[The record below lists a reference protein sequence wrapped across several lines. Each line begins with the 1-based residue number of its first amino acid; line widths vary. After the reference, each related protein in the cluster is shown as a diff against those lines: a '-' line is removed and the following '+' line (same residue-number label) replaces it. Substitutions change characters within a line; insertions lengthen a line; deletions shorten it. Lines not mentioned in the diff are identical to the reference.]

1 MRSVPFAMGIMENT
15 VVTKISAYSSVATIE
30 RIFNHHRILRAW
42 PTQDNTTELAIS
54 GDVWVTNLHHSSFA
68 KRYSRIIMRGHPR
81 LCRISLSS
89 IAMKTYL
96 PAFLLAL
103 GLAAAAPFASA
114 QTPAPAPTS
123 SQSAPG
129 NDGEENP
136 QAALFKKL
144 GGITEGVGKIGYRAE
159 IDIPEGFTFFPAK
172 GTQEMLKLWGNLVDG
187 TEDGLLI
194 HNETGWS
201 VVFEFKDTGYVKDD
215 DKNALDADAMLKA
228 IRESEP
234 ASNEARKEAG
244 LPAYHT
250 VGFAMPPKYNETTHN
265 LEWALRFTTEG
276 ESGEFLNYHTK
287 LLGRKGVMNA
297 TLLVD
302 PEEMDAVLPV
312 YQKTLTG
319 YRFVKGDT
327 YAEYRQGDK
336 LATYGLTGLV
346 VGGGALAASKLGLFS
361 KLFAVL
367 AKGGKAVFAGIAVLV
382 AGIGKLFGKL
392 FGRRDQSHFNQ

>member
-1 MRSVPFAMGIMENT
+1 
-15 VVTKISAYSSVATIE
+15 
-30 RIFNHHRILRAW
+30 
-42 PTQDNTTELAIS
+42 
-54 GDVWVTNLHHSSFA
+54 
-68 KRYSRIIMRGHPR
+68 
-81 LCRISLSS
+81 
-89 IAMKTYL
+89 MKTYL

-103 GLAAAAPFASA
+103 GLTAAAPLVTA
-114 QTPAPAPTS
+114 QTPAPAPTP
-123 SQSAPG
+123 SQGAS
-129 NDGEENP
+129 DGDSKKNAE
-136 QAALFKKL
+136 AALFKKL

-172 GTQEMLKLWGNLVDG
+172 GTQEMLKLWGNLPDG

-201 VVFEFKDTGYVKDD
+201 VVFEFENTGYVKDD
-215 DKNALDADAMLKA
+215 DKNELDGDALLKV
-228 IRESEP
+228 IKDSEP
-234 ASNEARKEAG
+234 DSNEARKKAG

-250 VGFAMPPKYNETTHN
+250 VGFAMPPKYNESTNN

-276 ESGEFLNYHTK
+276 ESGEFVNYHTK
-287 LLGRKGVMNA
+287 LLGRKGVMTA

-302 PEEMDAVLPV
+302 PEQMEAVLPG

-346 VGGGALAASKLGLFS
+346 VGGGALAASKLGLFG

-382 AGIGKLFGKL
+382 AGIGKFFGKI
-392 FGRRDQSHFNQ
+392 FGRRDQSPFNQ